1 MPKIK
6 YHFDHHTLTYK
17 KYRVPLKTRIKKTL
31 QFLVITITAAVVFN
45 LVFTQ
50 FYDTPK
56 MEKLKQERQKIAL
69 NFEVMQSQINE
80 LEIMLADI
88 ELRDDKLYRPIFE
101 LTSIPSMIREAGYGG
116 ARQYE
121 ELKGLS
127 TSDLLIETFTRLDKL
142 SRQLYVQSK
151 SFDTVSK
158 LARNKEKMIAAM
170 PAIQPISL
178 DDFTR
183 ISDYFGYRRDPFNG
197 TRRMH
202 NGMDFTGPVGTD
214 IYSTGDGVVE
224 EAGFNLYGYG
234 NRVIVNH
241 GYGYKTIYAHLH
253 QVKVNAGDKV
263 KRGQVVGTLGNTG
276 RSTGPHLHY
285 EVRLNNKPK
294 NPMNYYFNDIT
305 PEQYDKMVEVAA
317 KSRRPMD

>member
-1 MPKIK
+1 M
-6 YHFDHHTLTYK
+6 
-17 KYRVPLKTRIKKTL
+17 
-31 QFLVITITAAVVFN
+31 
-45 LVFTQ
+45 
-50 FYDTPK
+50 
-56 MEKLKQERQKIAL
+56 
-69 NFEVMQSQINE
+69 MQSKIND
-80 LEIMLADI
+80 LETVLADI

-121 ELKGLS
+121 ELKGLT
-127 TSDLLIETFTRLDKL
+127 TSNLMIETFTKLDKL
-142 SRQLYVQSK
+142 SRKLYVQSK

-158 LARNKEKMIAAM
+158 LAKNKEKMIAAM

-214 IYSTGDGVVE
+214 IYATGEGVVE
-224 EAGFNLYGYG
+224 EAGYNLYGYG
-234 NRVIVNH
+234 NRVIINH

-253 QVKVNAGDKV
+253 KVKVKAGDKV
-263 KRGQVVGTLGNTG
+263 KRGEVVGTLGNTG

-285 EVRLNNKPK
+285 EVRLNNNPK

-305 PEQYDKMVEVAA
+305 AEQYDEMVEVAA